1 MLTNLRNAFRGQTR
15 SPNMVTF
22 DRIPIYLFIYLFIMS
37 SYMKY
42 KYNNRTQN
50 TGKMKK
56 KLKTTVKNKIK
67 NIRMQVK
74 NTAIQLSQT

>member
-1 MLTNLRNAFRGQTR
+1 MLTNLHNAFRGQSR
-15 SPNMVTF
+15 SSNMVTF
-22 DRIPIYLFIYLFIMS
+22 DMLGMGSYYLFIYLFIMS

-56 KLKTTVKNKIK
+56 IK
-67 NIRMQVK
+67 NSKK
-74 NTAIQLSQT
+74 NIKK